1 MSFWIL
7 YGLLTSFLV
16 SISYMVKNKYQR
28 IISYIM
34 LVLMIL
40 VSGFR
45 YRIGYDYDQYM
56 NMYSW
61 ISYDPNMVWP
71 EPSFQILC
79 QILRTLGFEFQ
90 MLFLLYAMVSLIFF
104 YKGLCYYLDDDY
116 RQISVALGIFTL
128 GTIGLVG
135 LWFSFTMIRQFA
147 AMAIIF
153 WGIKYIFAANRSFIK
168 FFFSISLATFF
179 HTSSVIFIVLYFVPT
194 KLSKK
199 KIFILIL
206 GIPFIVKLIL
216 SLPSVQLIMAL
227 SDRLSGYSLEKT
239 NIDEVSISSYIMT
252 LAMLT
257 FVFFKLKLTNEKR
270 NILLLLT
277 SLGLSLKI
285 FLSGLYGLD
294 RIASEFLIFFYP
306 TLVLCLSDIRCGYFA
321 HLGLTSLIILMFFV
335 LNIHM
340 IIQYPDTLIAKTIGG
355 SHANIDYVFNTDIR
369 NGFWSFYDLL
379 K

>member
-16 SISYMVKNKYQR
+16 SISYMVKRKYQR

-34 LVLMIL
+34 LGLMIL

-168 FFFSISLATFF
+168 FFFTIGLATFF
-179 HTSSVIFIVLYFVPT
+179 HTSSVIFILLYFVPT

-257 FVFFKLKLTNEKR
+257 FVFFKLKLTNVKR

-277 SLGLSLKI
+277 SLGLSLKF

-340 IIQYPDTLIAKTIGG
+340 IIQYPDKLLAKTIGG

>member
-7 YGLLTSFLV
+7 YGLLTSLLV
-16 SISYMVKNKYQR
+16 LISYMVKAKNQQ
-28 IISYIM
+28 IISYII
-34 LVLMIL
+34 LGLMIV

-79 QILRTLGFEFQ
+79 QFLRYLGFEFQ
-90 MLFLLYAMVSLIFF
+90 MLFLLYAIVSLVFF
-104 YKGLCYYLDDDY
+104 YKGLSYFLDNNY
-116 RQISVALGIFTL
+116 RQISLSLGIFTL

-153 WGIKYIFAANRSFIK
+153 WGVKYIFTANRSFIK
-168 FFFSISLATFF
+168 FFFAICLATFF
-179 HTSSVIFIVLYFVPT
+179 HASSIMFIVFYFIPT
-194 KLSKK
+194 NLSKK
-199 KIFILIL
+199 KVFILIL

-216 SLPSVQLIMAL
+216 SLPSVQLMMAL
-227 SDRLSGYSLEKT
+227 SDRLSGYSLENT
-239 NIDEVSISSYIMT
+239 NMDGTSISSYIMT
-252 LAMLT
+252 LTMLV
-257 FVFFKLKLTNEKR
+257 FVFFTLKNISEKR
-270 NILLLLT
+270 SILLLLT
-277 SLGLSLKI
+277 SLGLSLKVS
-285 FLSGLYGLD
+285 LSGLYGLD

-306 TLVLCLSDIRCGYFA
+306 TLVLCLSELRYGYFTR
-321 HLGLTSLIILMFFV
+321 LGIVSLIVLMFLV
-335 LNIHM
+335 LNIRM
-340 IIQYPDTLIAKTIGG
+340 ISGYSDTLIAKTIGG

-369 NGFWSFYDLL
+369 NDFWSIYDLL